1 MAPSGYGLKS
11 SFCSVGKEVIFGE
24 YFILQNI
31 FQIQIT
37 DRTKKT
43 LLDSFSFW
51 DNFLIPIGNTD
62 KENMVT
68 Y

>member
-43 LLDSFSFW
+43 ILFLSGIISLSLLATQ
-51 DNFLIPIGNTD
+51 IKKIQ
-62 KENMVT
+62 
-68 Y
+68 

>member
-37 DRTKKT
+37 DRTKET
-43 LLDSFSFW
+43 IFFLSGIISLSLLA
-51 DNFLIPIGNTD
+51 IQTKKIR
-62 KENMVT
+62 
-68 Y
+68 

>member
-43 LLDSFSFW
+43 ILSLSGIISLSLLA
-51 DNFLIPIGNTD
+51 IQI
-62 KENMVT
+62 KKIR
-68 Y
+68 

>member
-43 LLDSFSFW
+43 ILFLSGIISLSLLA
-51 DNFLIPIGNTD
+51 IQI
-62 KENMVT
+62 KKIR
-68 Y
+68 

>member
-37 DRTKKT
+37 DRTKET
-43 LLDSFSFW
+43 ILFLSGIISLSLLATQ
-51 DNFLIPIGNTD
+51 IKKIQ
-62 KENMVT
+62 
-68 Y
+68 

>member
-37 DRTKKT
+37 DRTKETT
-43 LLDSFSFW
+43 L
-51 DNFLIPIGNTD
+51 FLSGIISLSLLATQI
-62 KENMVT
+62 KKIR
-68 Y
+68 

>member
-43 LLDSFSFW
+43 ILFLSGIISLSLLATQ
-51 DNFLIPIGNTD
+51 IKKIR
-62 KENMVT
+62 
-68 Y
+68 